1 MDSASERVRT
11 SLFLTITV
19 LSVIQGL
26 SDEGWQI
33 NISHSSV
40 CAVAGSTVVILCSFT
55 HPPNVTVKK
64 VLWTVNHMLDKDFL
78 EYPEY
83 MSRVQHS
90 GDMKNN
96 CTLALREVDL
106 SDSKVYFVRI
116 VAEQE
121 VYPLTTEPI
130 RFMLSVTELSVEVSG
145 SVVEGGEARLRC
157 RRSCGFDD
165 NNPTVT
171 WRKNGQDVLRQT
183 NNSDLV
189 LQNIRIDDE
198 GDYSCALKGREKHP
212 SKAVA
217 LRVMYAPKNILASI
231 SPTGDVPEGSSV
243 NLTCNSDANPPAEN
257 YTWFKSGTVPSH
269 IGSGQTHRII
279 DLNSDHTGQYYCEGQ
294 NSVGLSKSPEVY
306 LEVQYA
312 PKNTS
317 ALVSPSGGIVEGT
330 SVTLTCSSDANP
342 SVENYTWFKKIGVT
356 ISELVTE
363 QVYTIPKVSY
373 QHTGYYYCEAK
384 NQYGAS
390 NSSDVNLDV
399 EYAPRN
405 TSVSVSPSGGI
416 VEGSLVTLTCSSD
429 GNPPV
434 ENYTW
439 FNVDKNA
446 TSPMATGSIYSIS
459 NFNFEYYCQADNK
472 HGVNNST
479 VIHLEV
485 YYAPKNTLASI
496 SPPGDVPKGSSVTLS
511 CSSDANPPV
520 ENYTWFKVDE
530 STPVGSGQQYN
541 ITDISS
547 EDGGQY
553 YCEGQNSVGLSRS
566 PEVYLEVQLL
576 QWQNIAVIVAMA
588 SVPFTVIV
596 LYCLIYRGVKKCSKR
611 TQTQATVDNVYEEVS
626 EVLLTTCIPAPTVD
640 AGDQDDVQYAS
651 VQFKNSRG
659 QQVPVYSTVQKFK
672 PHPQQQEEVEYVTVN
687 FSRPTAATQ
696 QAPDTVIYSKS
707 TNRNN
712 FNRQAADTV
721 IYSNSTN
728 RNNLNRQAADTVF
741 YNKSATRN
749 MNSKRPRGAPPA
761 PPSPARV

>member
-1 MDSASERVRT
+1 MDSASERVGT

-19 LSVIQGL
+19 LSMIQGL

-40 CAVAGSTVVILCSFT
+40 CAVAGATVVIPCSFT
-55 HPPNVTVKK
+55 HPPNVMVKK
-64 VLWTVNHMLDKDFL
+64 VLWTVNHTLDKDL
-78 EYPEY
+78 SEYPEY

-96 CTLALREVDL
+96 CTLALREVDV
-106 SDSKVYFVRI
+106 SDSRDYFVRI

-145 SVVEGGEARLRC
+145 PVVEGGEVRLRC

-165 NNPTVT
+165 DNPTVT

-183 NNSDLV
+183 DNSDLF
-189 LQNIRIDDE
+189 LQNIRIEDE

-217 LRVMYAPKNILASI
+217 IRVMYAPKNTLASI

-243 NLTCNSDANPPAEN
+243 NLTCNSDANPP
-257 YTWFKSGTVPSH
+257 V
-269 IGSGQTHRII
+269 
-279 DLNSDHTGQYYCEGQ
+279 
-294 NSVGLSKSPEVY
+294 VV
-306 LEVQYA
+306 
-312 PKNTS
+312 
-317 ALVSPSGGIVEGT
+317 
-330 SVTLTCSSDANP
+330 AN
-342 SVENYTWFKKIGVT
+342 
-356 ISELVTE
+356 
-363 QVYTIPKVSY
+363 
-373 QHTGYYYCEAK
+373 
-384 NQYGAS
+384 
-390 NSSDVNLDV
+390 
-399 EYAPRN
+399 APRN

-434 ENYTW
+434 ESYTW

-459 NFNFEYYCQADNK
+459 NFSFEYYCQADNK
-472 HGVNNST
+472 HGVDNST

-496 SPPGDVPKGSSVTLS
+496 SPPGDVPEGSSVTLT

-520 ENYTWFKVDE
+520 ENYTWFKVNE

-541 ITDISS
+541 ITNIRS

-553 YCEGQNSVGLSRS
+553 YCEGQNSVGLSKS
-566 PEVYLEVQLL
+566 PEVYLEVQFW
-576 QWQNIAVIVAMA
+576 QWQNIAVIVAMG

-611 TQTQATVDNVYEEVS
+611 TQTQATVDNVYEDVS
-626 EVLLTTCIPAPTVD
+626 EVLMMTSIPTPTVD
-640 AGDQDDVQYAS
+640 SGDQDDVQYTS
-651 VQFKNSRG
+651 VQFKSSRG

-672 PHPQQQEEVEYVTVN
+672 PHPQQQQQQQEEVEYAAVN

-707 TNRNN
+707 TNRNY
-712 FNRQAADTV
+712 F
-721 IYSNSTN
+721 
-728 RNNLNRQAADTVF
+728 NRQAADTVF
-741 YNKSATRN
+741 YSKSATRN
-749 MNSKRPRGAPPA
+749 MNSKRPRDAPPA

>member
-217 LRVMYAPKNILASI
+217 LRVMYAPKN
-231 SPTGDVPEGSSV
+231 
-243 NLTCNSDANPPAEN
+243 
-257 YTWFKSGTVPSH
+257 
-269 IGSGQTHRII
+269 
-279 DLNSDHTGQYYCEGQ
+279 
-294 NSVGLSKSPEVY
+294 
-306 LEVQYA
+306 
-312 PKNTS
+312 
-317 ALVSPSGGIVEGT
+317 
-330 SVTLTCSSDANP
+330 
-342 SVENYTWFKKIGVT
+342 
-356 ISELVTE
+356 
-363 QVYTIPKVSY
+363 
-373 QHTGYYYCEAK
+373 
-384 NQYGAS
+384 
-390 NSSDVNLDV
+390 
-399 EYAPRN
+399 
-405 TSVSVSPSGGI
+405 
-416 VEGSLVTLTCSSD
+416 
-429 GNPPV
+429 
-434 ENYTW
+434 
-439 FNVDKNA
+439 
-446 TSPMATGSIYSIS
+446 
-459 NFNFEYYCQADNK
+459 
-472 HGVNNST
+472 
-479 VIHLEV
+479 
-485 YYAPKNTLASI
+485 TLASI

-596 LYCLIYRGVKKCSKR
+596 LYCLIYRG
-611 TQTQATVDNVYEEVS
+611 
-626 EVLLTTCIPAPTVD
+626 
-640 AGDQDDVQYAS
+640 
-651 VQFKNSRG
+651 
-659 QQVPVYSTVQKFK
+659 
-672 PHPQQQEEVEYVTVN
+672 
-687 FSRPTAATQ
+687 
-696 QAPDTVIYSKS
+696 
-707 TNRNN
+707 
-712 FNRQAADTV
+712 
-721 IYSNSTN
+721 
-728 RNNLNRQAADTVF
+728 
-741 YNKSATRN
+741 
-749 MNSKRPRGAPPA
+749 
-761 PPSPARV
+761 